1 MKEHVLKEIIKIS
14 DQEFLRI
21 MELIRK
27 TDEQIGKYLIG
38 KNKLLFNVSLYSL
51 YPLLFKELV
60 DFTDKQNDIILHSRY
75 YSGWLFILD
84 SIFDENETTYRNTNL
99 IILSTVLS
107 ASDYFLY
114 KLLSGF
120 SKIEISVLET
130 FRHKNDFSMYNE
142 AKYFR
147 NGSEYTDDEIESYCK
162 DKYALAKS
170 VVYLC
175 FLCSKTPNWEFYDKI
190 LLSHD
195 YFAYGRQLVDEIQDY
210 EEDYKKQKFNVYANL
225 LLSEYGELC
234 SENMIRANLIK
245 KAVNLYDQALL
256 CIEDLPDCGW
266 KRFIQFNK
274 KSLELI

>member
-38 KNKLLFNVSLYSL
+38 KNKLLFNVSLYSF

-147 NGSEYTDDEIESYCK
+147 NGS
-162 DKYALAKS
+162 
-170 VVYLC
+170 
-175 FLCSKTPNWEFYDKI
+175 
-190 LLSHD
+190 
-195 YFAYGRQLVDEIQDY
+195 
-210 EEDYKKQKFNVYANL
+210 
-225 LLSEYGELC
+225 
-234 SENMIRANLIK
+234 
-245 KAVNLYDQALL
+245 
-256 CIEDLPDCGW
+256 
-266 KRFIQFNK
+266 
-274 KSLELI
+274 